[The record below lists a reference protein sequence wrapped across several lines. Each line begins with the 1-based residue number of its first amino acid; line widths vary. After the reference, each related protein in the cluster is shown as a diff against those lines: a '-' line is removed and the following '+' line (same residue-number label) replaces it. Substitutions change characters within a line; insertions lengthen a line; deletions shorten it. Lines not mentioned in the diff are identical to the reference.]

1 MRVLYG
7 IITYNKNMSHH
18 SFDFK
23 GRKFDLVLEKYI
35 DLKEINPHTK
45 KEISQDIH
53 RLLANCWGSF
63 PEDFVEQHIF
73 FGDKMIV
80 AIINGKCIGLCVMS
94 IKEVFGLK
102 IHYIEFLLVDKDF
115 QQGGLGSFLSF
126 KILKDELVNNFAY
139 LLLGKSLEI
148 FFITPNIRV
157 LSHATKFASF
167 VYPNPYL
174 ANNDGQVELADQ
186 QTWEIA
192 LELLKRSDNPYRD
205 LNREGLVLTGSY
217 SNTPWL
223 IYNNDNAP
231 WHSNDKINLFA
242 KRYLGYHSGQ
252 DKELMVR
259 LNINLFSVIKYLFKK

>member
-1 MRVLYG
+1 
-7 IITYNKNMSHH
+7 MSHH

-23 GRKFDLVLEKYI
+23 GRKFDLVLEKYKN
-35 DLKEINPHTK
+35 LKEINFHIK
-45 KEISQDIH
+45 GEIGQEIH
-53 RLLANCWGSF
+53 RLLVNCWGSF
-63 PEDFVEQHIF
+63 PENFVEKHIF
-73 FGDKMIV
+73 FGDKMII
-80 AIINGKCIGLCVMS
+80 ARINGKCIGLCVMS
-94 IKEVFGLK
+94 VKTVFDLK
-102 IHYIEFLLVDKDF
+102 IHYIEFLLVDRDF

-126 KILKDELVNNFAY
+126 EILKDELINNFID

-167 VYPNPYL
+167 AYPNPYL
-174 ANNDGQVELADQ
+174 ANNGGEVELADK

-192 LELLKRSDNPYRD
+192 LELLKRSDNPHRD
-205 LNREGLVLTGSY
+205 LNRHGLVLTGSY
-217 SNTPWL
+217 FNTPWL

-252 DKELMVR
+252 DKEFMVR